1 MSETLTARVETRPIR
16 LPTGPLAWQRTAV
29 TGTELVF
36 ADTGSAEGT
45 AVVTGS
51 RPHTVQ
57 WRAELAEDATVT
69 ALRVSCLGKDLHL
82 TRDDGLGTDVIPR
95 LADSPVF
102 VTWAI
107 NRLGLTVGSGA
118 VRAPS
123 LRILTPSL
131 ETVPGTATYHLVS
144 PNRLRI
150 TGDGPAV
157 TYEVDDAGLVTYQPG
172 NLRLVR

>member
-1 MSETLTARVETRPIR
+1 MSETLTARVETRSIR
-16 LPTGPLAWQRTAV
+16 LPAGPLAWQRTAV
-29 TGTELVF
+29 IGTELVF
-36 ADTGSAEGT
+36 AAPGSAEGT

-57 WRAELAEDATVT
+57 WRADLAEDGAVT
-69 ALRVSCLGKDLHL
+69 GLWVSCLGKELRL
-82 TRDDGLGTDVIPR
+82 SGDDGLGAEVVPR
-95 LADSPVF
+95 LADSPIF

-107 NRLGLTVGSGA
+107 NRLGLTVASGA

-123 LRILTPSL
+123 LRVVTPSL
-131 ETVPGTATYHLVS
+131 ETVTGTATYHLVS
-144 PNRLRI
+144 PHRLRI